1 MTAAANAINVVRT
14 AILGMNAAMLANP
27 IGLLVALIVG
37 LVATFIYLWNNVD
50 GFKQF
55 WIDAWKLIQD
65 KAGQAKDWIVEKWNN
80 IGTWFSN
87 KFSAIKKAGKDAID
101 NVKKFFSDGYKNIT
115 NKFASIGSW
124 FGEKFRNAW
133 TNIKNAFSNWGSFF
147 SELWGKVK
155 NKFGDIG
162 SKIGSTMG
170 GAVKTAMNGII
181 RLIEGAI
188 NKGIG
193 LINSAIKLANKL
205 PTINL
210 STLPKISLPRLAKG
224 AVVDK
229 ETPAIIGE
237 DGAEAVVP
245 LERNTQ
251 WIDKVA
257 SKFENRM
264 DGVSSQIL
272 IERMNRI
279 INLLEQMMDKNIY
292 LDSGVLVGELASGID
307 ASLGA
312 KYKHIQRRN
321 TR

>member
-1 MTAAANAINVVRT
+1 
-14 AILGMNAAMLANP
+14 
-27 IGLLVALIVG
+27 
-37 LVATFIYLWNNVD
+37 
-50 GFKQF
+50 
-55 WIDAWKLIQD
+55 
-65 KAGQAKDWIVEKWNN
+65 
-80 IGTWFSN
+80 
-87 KFSAIKKAGKDAID
+87 
-101 NVKKFFSDGYKNIT
+101 
-115 NKFASIGSW
+115 
-124 FGEKFRNAW
+124 
-133 TNIKNAFSNWGSFF
+133 
-147 SELWGKVK
+147 VK

-181 RLIEGAI
+181 KLIEGAI

-205 PTINL
+205 PTIKL
-210 STLPKISLPRLAKG
+210 STMPKISLPRLAQG

-257 SKFENRM
+257 AQFEGKM

-272 IERMNRI
+272 IERMNKI

-307 ASLGA
+307 ASLGT
-312 KYKHIQRRN
+312 KYKYIQRRN